1 MGYARSGTLSHA
13 VADVSVL
20 TIEVLA
26 LVNLARVPEDRRMLL
41 QIPKVLDADGVK
53 CVRAL
58 IDAGEWVDGNV
69 TSGPQ
74 AAMAKRNA
82 QLAET
87 SKARQ
92 EAADIILKALERTP
106 LFTAAALPLKVF
118 PPLFNRYEGG
128 QSFGN
133 HVDNAVRR
141 NRTDDLIIRT
151 DLSATLFLCDP
162 DTYEGGE
169 LVIEDTYGGHIVKL
183 AAGDMILY
191 PSTSLHNVT
200 PVTSGARIASFFW
213 IQSMIRSDTQR
224 ALLFDLDMSIQRLGA
239 QVGLGD
245 PSIVQMTGVY
255 HNLLRMWAE
264 M

>member
-1 MGYARSGTLSHA
+1 MDSQTR
-13 VADVSVL
+13 
-20 TIEVLA
+20 
-26 LVNLARVPEDRRMLL
+26 
-41 QIPKVLDADGVK
+41 
-53 CVRAL
+53 
-58 IDAGEWVDGNV
+58 
-69 TSGPQ
+69 
-74 AAMAKRNA
+74 
-82 QLAET
+82 
-87 SKARQ
+87 
-92 EAADIILKALERTP
+92 ILKNER
-106 LFTAAALPLKVF
+106 
-118 PPLFNRYEGG
+118 
-128 QSFGN
+128 
-133 HVDNAVRR
+133 
-141 NRTDDLIIRT
+141 
-151 DLSATLFLCDP
+151 
-162 DTYEGGE
+162 
-169 LVIEDTYGGHIVKL
+169 IEDAEAMLRRLKL